1 MRHFV
6 TGWLVRCFFA
16 RMTRF
21 ATVMV
26 VKMVRHFRFVRG
38 FHLDFVTKT
47 VVDTVLATGVTAGQ
61 HIVSALRG

>member
-1 MRHFV
+1 
-6 TGWLVRCFFA
+6 
-16 RMTRF
+16 MTRF